1 MSSPAILGTSVAR
14 CRSFEPAIPASGAGS
29 ALADIA
35 QGGYALVAS
44 VDAWIKIGITGDS
57 VAAVPGTTQ
66 PAIDSPNKTT
76 FLPAGVVVPLDVDV
90 DNAKFSVVSATASTG
105 LLRVSGPLTIARA
118 R

>member
-57 VAAVPGTTQ
+57 VAH
-66 PAIDSPNKTT
+66 SWR
-76 FLPAGVVVPLDVDV
+76 F
-90 DNAKFSVVSATASTG
+90 
-105 LLRVSGPLTIARA
+105 LRVVGALSGAVTAAGDLTSAAYYALALRA
-118 R
+118 VTR